1 MHSIIY
7 IMKRKRKKK
16 GQKKE
21 VKRKKRKRQKKEEKR
36 KKRKRQ
42 KKEEKRKRKKQKQE
56 VMIIVK
62 LSMKHLIKIK
72 CHPIMVME
80 NSLHILK
87 ILRLLHFF
95 AGYKSIISLQVLMK
109 ILLTFFI
116 IPNSIQA
123 M

>member
-42 KKEEKRKRKKQKQE
+42 KQKQE